1 MDNRKSKS
9 SASHGQ
15 WTGRRETVLSNV
27 RRCFC
32 LWAVLA
38 IACPFCQVALAIR
51 QPVIMPAEGYAAW
64 TSAASKGETWTA
76 ADGSVMT
83 YARPDEYTLL
93 DGSPHFNVMV
103 AGESYTGLYCCN
115 NPWGGRVSFG
125 YFDFDDEKPVE
136 VVISCRKELGDF
148 ELLPENAA
156 ITDVEKLTD
165 KILRFRV
172 TRSNQNITLVTGSDY
187 RKDDV
192 LHLFCNDIITPPAVA
207 DPEGYHYDRDT
218 KTYYFGPGYYDL
230 NELTA
235 NGQVAAV
242 GGRSIYVSGGAVV
255 YGSLGFAGND
265 SRIYGHGIVVTSHD
279 SQRQLSCQSSDGG
292 SIEGVIF
299 HRFKARGWQTT
310 YTYCKNLTVSN
321 VKIIAMQGGSS
332 DGIDLTGCD
341 GITFDNCFVRAY
353 DDCVAI
359 KGLAAEGTLP
369 ANSPAQRNLTFRRMQ
384 LWTDTNNAFGI
395 GAETRA
401 SVFENIR
408 FEDSD
413 ILFAYDE
420 KSITE
425 GMADRSAINICAL
438 HGTFFRNIHYDN
450 IRINSCTRLFAMGFE
465 DSFWYGSIVGD
476 QSTEGD
482 ISDVYFSNITVKRD
496 TGTPVS
502 NDIWLYG
509 WQQQGTPTK
518 YIHDIYFDNVT
529 ICGQPLKGWDYQRLK
544 TNNTT
549 ECQLVYDL
557 HFNERSGIGSP
568 TTSNGHSRMYNLQG
582 QRVGDDYRGITI
594 ANGKKVMK

>member
-1 MDNRKSKS
+1 MNNRYSKS
-9 SASHGQ
+9 SALYGQ
-15 WTGRRETVLSNV
+15 KADSPRAVLSSV
-27 RRCFC
+27 RRCLH
-32 LWAVLA
+32 LWAVLLA
-38 IACPFCQVALAIR
+38 ILPLCQVAQASPESAL
-51 QPVIMPAEGYAAW
+51 MPSDNYAAW

-125 YFDFDDEKPVE
+125 YLDFNDEKPVE

-172 TRSNQNITLVTGSDY
+172 TRSNQNVTLVTGSDY

-192 LHLFCNDIITPPAVA
+192 LHLFCNDIVTPPAVA
-207 DPEGYHYDRDT
+207 DPEGYHYDRNT

-230 NELTA
+230 EELTA
-235 NGQVAAV
+235 SGQVAAV

-255 YGSLGFAGND
+255 RGSLGLSGDN

-279 SQRQLSCQSSDGG
+279 SQRELSCQSANGG

-310 YTYCKNLTVSN
+310 YTYCKDLTVSN

-359 KGLAAEGTLP
+359 KGLAAESSLP
-369 ANSPAQRNLTFRRMQ
+369 ANSQAQRNLTFRRMQ

-438 HGTFFRNIHYDN
+438 HGTYFRNIYYDN
-450 IRINSCTRLFAMGFE
+450 IRINSCTRLFALGFE
-465 DSFWYGSIVGD
+465 DSFWYGSIQGD

-482 ISDVYFSNITVKRD
+482 ISNVYFSNITVKRD
-496 TGTPVS
+496 TATPVS

-509 WQQQGTPTK
+509 WQQDGTPTK

-529 ICGQPLKGWDYQRLK
+529 ICGQPLSGWDYPRLK

-549 ECQLVYDL
+549 EHQLVYDL
-557 HFNERSGIGSP
+557 HFNERTGLNTSKLKHQ
-568 TTSNGHSRMYNLQG
+568 TSNAYNLQG
-582 QRVGDDYRGITI
+582 QRVSDNYHGIAI
-594 ANGKKVMK
+594 VKGEKVKR